1 MTIDE
6 YASDIH
12 SWIKTIRKRT
22 AASCVWVLGHS
33 EGGLVALKAAQ
44 DTTDI
49 CGRSW
54 SRPRDAQLLKQA
66 DPSAKLEF
74 IADANHV
81 LKTVRSDKRNENLA
95 TYTNPDLPL
104 ADSIVETIATFVHAC
119 SKDHPAPDTGR

>member
-1 MTIDE
+1 VTIDE

-49 CGRSW
+49 CGLILVSTAGRPVAKTSRSQRETRVHRRRK
-54 SRPRDAQLLKQA
+54 SCSENRPL
-66 DPSAKLEF
+66 
-74 IADANHV
+74 
-81 LKTVRSDKRNENLA
+81 
-95 TYTNPDLPL
+95 
-104 ADSIVETIATFVHAC
+104 
-119 SKDHPAPDTGR
+119 G